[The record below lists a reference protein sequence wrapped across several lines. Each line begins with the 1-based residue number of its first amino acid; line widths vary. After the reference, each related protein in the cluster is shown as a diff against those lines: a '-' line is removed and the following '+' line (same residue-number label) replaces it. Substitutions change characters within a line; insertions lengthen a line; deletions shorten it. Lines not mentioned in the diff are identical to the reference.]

1 MALQYISDNSGNHT
15 AVIIP
20 INEWNEIT
28 TIHEDLKK
36 LENQEKITPK
46 KKPSDFAGTIS
57 KETAMKMIADIE
69 QSREEWDRGF

>member
-1 MALQYISDNSGNHT
+1 MAIQYISDNSGNHT

-36 LENQEKITPK
+36 LENQEKSIPK
-46 KKPSDFAGTIS
+46 KKPSDFAGTVS
-57 KETAMKMIADIE
+57 KEEGEKFHKYLKQT
-69 QSREEWDRGF
+69 RNEWDRNI